1 MDRVDKIISHT
12 LFKRYMAEIKKAETE
27 RVFCLHDVNHGLDV
41 ARICHILNLEEKL
54 DFDKELIYAMA
65 LLHDIGRAAE
75 YVKGVSHHLAGAE
88 LAAEILREC
97 DFEDDETAVICE
109 AISNHKTV
117 SEEADT
123 RSLGYLL
130 YRADK
135 LSRNCFDCSAYEQCY
150 WSENLKN
157 KGIVV

>member
-1 MDRVDKIISHT
+1 MNRVDKIINHA
-12 LFKRYMAEIKKAETE
+12 LYKKYMAEIKKAEID
-27 RVFCLHDVNHGLDV
+27 RVFCLHDINHSLDV
-41 ARICHILNLEEKL
+41 ARICYILNLEEKL

-65 LLHDIGRAAE
+65 LLHDIGRVEE
-75 YVKGVSHHLAGAE
+75 YVKGVSHHTAGAE
-88 LAAEILREC
+88 ISEEILRAC
-97 DFEDDETAVICE
+97 GFENGETQIICQ
-109 AISNHKTV
+109 AISNHKSA
-117 SEEADT
+117 SEDIDR
-123 RSLGYLL
+123 RSLGFLL